1 MAGQGA
7 SRTTLLSSVAAF
19 TFAAVIG
26 QGPVGSQ
33 ALAQDRD
40 TDADTEVEIEQMV
53 VTGSRISRSEFQ
65 LPTPTVVLGGAD
77 IEESGLNEL
86 SEVLTE
92 LPSVFTA
99 NNPENSQSST
109 QNSGTATI
117 SLRNL
122 GSDRTLILIDGRRTV
137 GNSSTGNVVDLSTIP
152 AGFIERVEVITGG
165 ASAVYGSDAVSGV
178 VNLIM
183 KDDFE
188 GLELRGR
195 AGTAEAG
202 GETERSVEFTL
213 GDRILDDRAHLM
225 VNFSWDKE
233 GPILGSQRPRLLQP
247 IEIDTDDEGP
257 DELEVGLSSN
267 IPGGRF
273 FGNDFFFDANNQ
285 LQTGFD
291 SDVDGFNFRAPVT
304 LSIPK
309 ERFLLAAKTTFD
321 VTDWL
326 QAFLH
331 VQWSHVNT
339 RSQRAPDTASSGRL
353 DTEFPLFTEDG
364 EIHPFI
370 PQPIVDQ
377 ALAEGETSI
386 DFRRRWTELGN
397 RNRGGDR
404 DTLRLWTGLQGTVL
418 DDFNWELFFGY
429 NEFRQSQN
437 RVGDLVIPKFRDAVT
452 VQRNPDTGELE
463 CADETARNGGC
474 VPINIFGIGAVSE
487 EAAQWVVLQDA
498 LRARNREAT
507 VGGFIA
513 GDLFQLPGGPVG
525 VAAGFEYRDVET
537 RTRWDPISNGGLG
550 TVTRQ
555 IDQDGAFDVIEGFV
569 EAVVPIL
576 SDAPFAEYLGVEA
589 AVRFADYSTIGT
601 ITSYKFGGTWQPIP
615 DIRLRG
621 MFARAQRAPNTIEL
635 FANPVGSQGDIE
647 DPCNGISAND
657 TGVLAANCLADPVLG
672 PVIQALGGAPFV
684 DIEEQAQSPE
694 RGNPDLTEE
703 EANTITVGGVI
714 TPRFVPGL
722 SLSVDYYRIKIDDA
736 IGTFEDE
743 DILDQCYLSSVTAFA
758 ENPFCDLISRTSAD
772 GQISIVDIQQININ
786 TLTASGIDSAL
797 RYSFDLENWGVP
809 GSFSLNA
816 VHSYILELEEQ
827 LPGLDGPV
835 LNDDRGEVETPKHQ
849 ARVTLKW
856 QHGPF
861 QFRWKSLILGS
872 SIDDNDRLDDCIEFD
887 NCDEKLF
894 LNVSA
899 QTYHDIFASYD
910 LPFDTSVRLFFGI
923 NNLFDNDPPLL
934 PAGTESGD
942 DENFNSIH
950 DVVGRFYYGGVVLN
964 F

>member
-1 MAGQGA
+1 MAGQRGF
-7 SRTTLLSSVAAF
+7 RTTLLSSVAAF
-19 TFAAVIG
+19 TVTAVIG
-26 QGPVGSQ
+26 PSAIGSR
-33 ALAQDRD
+33 AVAQDRD
-40 TDADTEVEIEQMV
+40 TDAEVEIEQMV

-65 LPTPTVVLGGAD
+65 LPTPTVVLGGTD

-152 AGFIERVEVITGG
+152 SGFIERVEVITGG

-202 GETERSVEFTL
+202 GETERGIEVTL

-225 VNFSWDKE
+225 VNFTWDKE
-233 GPILGSQRPRLLQP
+233 GPILASQRPRLLQP
-247 IEIDTDDEGP
+247 IEIDPDDEGP
-257 DELEVGLSSN
+257 DELDSGLSSS

-273 FGNDFFFDANNQ
+273 FGSDFFFDADNQ
-285 LQTGFD
+285 LQTGFNTAD
-291 SDVDGFNFRAPVT
+291 DGFNFRAPVT

-309 ERFLLAAKTTFD
+309 ERFLLAAKSTID

-326 QAFLH
+326 RAFLH

-339 RSQRAPDTASSGRL
+339 RSQRAPDTANSSRL
-353 DTEFPLFTEDG
+353 DTEFPLLTADG

-404 DTLRLWTGLQGTVL
+404 DTIRLWTGLQGTL
-418 DDFNWELFFGY
+418 MDAYDWELFFGY
-429 NEFRQSQN
+429 NEFRQAQN
-437 RVGDLVIPKFRDAVT
+437 RVGDLVVPKVRDAFDVR
-452 VQRNPDTGELE
+452 RNPETGELE
-463 CADETARNGGC
+463 CADQRARDGGC
-474 VPINIFGIGAVSE
+474 VPLNIFGIGAVTE
-487 EAAQWVVLQDA
+487 EAAQWIVLQDA

-507 VGGFIA
+507 VGGFIS
-513 GDLFQLPGGPVG
+513 GDLFELPGGPVG
-525 VAAGFEYRDVET
+525 FAAGFEYRDVET

-555 IDQDGAFDVIEGFV
+555 IDQDGAFDVVEGFV
-569 EAVVPIL
+569 ETVVPIL
-576 SDAPFAEYLGVEA
+576 SEAPFAEYLGVEA
-589 AVRFADYSTIGT
+589 AVRFADYSTIGGL
-601 ITSYKFGGTWQPIP
+601 TSYKFGGTWQPVS
-615 DIRLRG
+615 DIRVRG

-635 FANPVGSQGDIE
+635 FANPVGSQGNLD
-647 DPCNGISAND
+647 DPCDGVTAND
-657 TGVLAANCLADPVLG
+657 TSVVAQNCLGDPVLA

-684 DIEEQAQSPE
+684 DADEQAQAPE

-703 EANTITVGGVI
+703 RANTITVGGVI
-714 TPRFVPGL
+714 TPRFAPGL
-722 SLSVDYYRIKIDDA
+722 SVSVDYYRIKIKDA
-736 IGTFEDE
+736 IGTFDE
-743 DILDQCYLSSVTAFA
+743 DQILEQCYLNATETFGS
-758 ENPFCDLISRTSAD
+758 NPFCGLITRNTLDA
-772 GQISIVDIQQININ
+772 QLRLVDIQQININ
-786 TLTASGIDSAL
+786 ELTASGIDSAV
-797 RYSFDLENWGVP
+797 RYDFDLENWGVP

-816 VHSYILELEEQ
+816 VHSYILALEEE

-835 LNDDRGEVETPKHQ
+835 IDDDRGEVETPRHQ

-856 QHGPF
+856 AHGPF
-861 QFRWKSLILGS
+861 QVRWKSLILGAS
-872 SIDDNDRLDDCIEFD
+872 VDDNERLDDCIEFD
-887 NCDEKLF
+887 NCDQKLF